1 MARLKKYYQKE
12 LICSLFEELKLK
24 NLMEIPRLDKV
35 VVSMGLGEAVNNSKV
50 IEYGRIALES
60 ICGQKP
66 VITKAKKSI
75 ATFKL
80 REGQPIGVMVTL
92 RRDRM
97 WEFLDRFINIALP
110 RVRDFRG
117 ISSKLDGN
125 GNCAIGVKEHI
136 IFPEI
141 SHDQFDKIRGLNVSI
156 VTSTSSDIYAK
167 ALLQHLGVPF
177 RKSTHITKN

>member
-1 MARLKKYYQKE
+1 MGRLKKYYQKE

-24 NLMEIPRLDKV
+24 NLMEVPRLDKI

-92 RRDRM
+92 RRNRM

-141 SHDQFDKIRGLNVSI
+141 NYDQFDKIRGLNVSI

-167 ALLQHLGVPF
+167 ALLRHLGVPF
-177 RKSTHITKN
+177 RKSTHIVKK